1 MPPANEYRLLDPSIS
16 ADRELIDAADAELRA
31 RGNVYTRAWDYY
43 DGNQPEPLKYAQG
56 KINNNV
62 LINVVSMTVDRT
74 VHFLFP
80 DMPGIELDANSES
93 ETPDETYL
101 NGAWEHNQ
109 NVVPLLNLAVEGALT
124 GHVFARVQPQPD
136 EGEPPELYCLAGRN
150 IICHWAE
157 DDKDT
162 LLWYEVRYASGR
174 KQYRQDIVNDEYQ
187 SGVKQWLIYE
197 YVQVREGKWELR
209 TDLPDNPVIWP
220 YELGPIVDWQHLPDP
235 RNYYGKPEMGN
246 GLKLLDLQ
254 NAINKAASDYKA
266 ITRVHAA
273 PRTVATGVRAEEM
286 QTVAGVDNF
295 WALPDKDAK
304 VYNIE
309 MQSDLSALMNFIRY
323 LSEAFF
329 AQTRTTMLSGGVD
342 AYKSITNLGIKAA
355 FMDMLAKNSQ
365 LQRQYGRGI
374 AEISKRFLMLGNF
387 DYNVKPKIVWA
398 TPLPTSDLEETQIAQ
413 QQIDMGVLSKETA
426 AGALGLDWQTE
437 QDRLAAEGDT
447 AQTAL
452 DRQMART
459 PFPFDTPQDAARRS
473 MQVQA
478 QDMMRGGNGNS

>member
-1 MPPANEYRLLDPSIS
+1 MPPANEYRLLDPMVSVDK
-16 ADRELIDAADAELRA
+16 ALIEASDAELRA
-31 RGNVYTRAWDYY
+31 RANLYATAWDYY
-43 DGNQPEPLKYAQG
+43 DGNQPEPLKHAQG

-74 VHFLFP
+74 VHFLLP
-80 DMPGIELDANSES
+80 EMPTIELDQNSES
-93 ETPDETYL
+93 DTPDETYL
-101 NGAWEHNQ
+101 NDVWEHNQ

-124 GHVFARVQPQPD
+124 GHVFARVQPQTD
-136 EGEPPELYCLAGRN
+136 EGEPPELYVLAGRN
-150 IICHWAE
+150 IICHWAD

-162 LLWYEVRYASGR
+162 LLWYEIRYDKGR

-187 SGVKQWLIYE
+187 SGAKQWLIYE
-197 YVQVREGKWELR
+197 YVYDGKKWTLR
-209 TDLPDNPVIWP
+209 TDIENPVIWP

-273 PRTVATGVRAEEM
+273 PRTVATGVRAEDM

-323 LSEAFF
+323 LSESFF

-342 AYKSITNLGIKAA
+342 AYKNITNLGIKAA
-355 FMDMLAKNSQ
+355 FMDMLAKNAQ

-374 AEISKRFLMLGNF
+374 AEISKRFLMLGGYAY
-387 DYNVKPKIVWA
+387 DVKPHIVWA

-426 AGALGLDWQTE
+426 AGALGLDWQQE
-437 QDRLAAEGDT
+437 VERLANEGDT

-452 DRQMART
+452 DRQMARGGA
-459 PFPFDTPQDAARRS
+459 FPFDTTMDAARRS
-473 MQVQA
+473 MQTTA
-478 QDMMRGGNGNS
+478 QDMMRGNGNGGN

>member
-1 MPPANEYRLLDPSIS
+1 MPPANEYRLLDPTVS
-16 ADRELIDAADAELRA
+16 ADRELIEAADAELRA
-31 RGNVYTRAWDYY
+31 RASLYARGWDYY

-62 LINVVSMTVDRT
+62 LINVVSMSVDRT

-80 DMPGIELDANSES
+80 DMPTIELDVNSEDD
-93 ETPDETYL
+93 TPDETYL
-101 NGAWEHNQ
+101 NEVWEYNEGI
-109 NVVPLLNLAVEGALT
+109 VKLLNGAVEGSLT
-124 GHVFARVQPQPD
+124 GHIYFKVNPPKDGNLYPD
-136 EGEPPELYCLAGRN
+136 LYLMAGCN
-150 IICHWAE
+150 VISHWAS

-162 LLWYEVRYASGR
+162 LLWQEIHYAQGR
-174 KQYRQDIVNDEYQ
+174 KQYRQDVVNEAYQ
-187 SGVKQWLIYE
+187 DNGRTGWTIYE
-197 YVQVREGKWELR
+197 YVHDGRKWVLR
-209 TDLPDNPVIWP
+209 TDLPENPVVWP

-254 NAINKAASDYKA
+254 NALNKAASDYKA

-286 QTVAGVDNF
+286 AAVSGTDNF
-295 WALPDKDAK
+295 WAIPDKDAK
-304 VYNIE
+304 VYNVE

-323 LSEAFF
+323 LGEAFF
-329 AQTRTTMLSGGVD
+329 AQTRTTIISGGID
-342 AYKSITNLGIKAA
+342 AYKNITNLGIKAA
-355 FMDMLAKNSQ
+355 FMDMLAKNAQ

-374 AEISKRFLMLGNF
+374 AEISKRFLMLNGM
-387 DYNVKPKIVWA
+387 DYNVKPHIVWA

-426 AGALGLDWQTE
+426 AGDLGRDWQQETE
-437 QDRLAAEGDT
+437 RMANEGDA

-473 MQVQA
+473 MQA
-478 QDMMRGGNGNS
+478 NSADMMRGNGNGN